1 MGRGSPI
8 GSEALRVLARVM
20 GSPLPRKP
28 VKDPMPGS
36 QDLAVGPL
44 LHSVTGS
51 ITGDGMDTM
60 EGQRICPLRVISPPQ
75 GMLS

>member
-1 MGRGSPI
+1 MEDQVGRGSPI

-51 ITGDGMDTM
+51 ITGVAWT
-60 EGQRICPLRVISPPQ
+60 PWRVR
-75 GMLS
+75 GYAH